1 MISKDNMEGSLREK
15 NGSPEKRASR
25 QNSYFA
31 WDVNL
36 LRKTEKQHIASMMY
50 YHTQV

>member
-1 MISKDNMEGSLREK
+1 MISKDNMESSLREK

-25 QNSYFA
+25 QNSDFA